1 MDFGSKHALIICN
14 FHYINTIHHKVMP
27 NIHCFQIPVH
37 VIHLNNL
44 DFLKRG
50 FPLPNIFLCFH
61 IKISS
66 YYVASTHKSFF
77 QNTAFIK
84 FICTVEV
91 FDLQRQ
97 YKKAILHFKFVF
109 L

>member
-1 MDFGSKHALIICN
+1 
-14 FHYINTIHHKVMP
+14 MP